1 LGDQSSG
8 EDALL
13 LETVNINFD
22 DPQVVREPRPAYEQ
36 IRSIGPVVFNDRL
49 GVWMVVGYEECLTAL
64 HDPEH
69 FGNHAYGGDSDAPD
83 IIGGAKY
90 MINEDAPEHI
100 RLRNVARDA
109 FLRRSLRQ
117 FEATIEKVVDD
128 LLDGP
133 QLTSW
138 PAGQELEA
146 MGAYARMV
154 PAMVIALLL
163 GVPTEDV
170 PLFVGWSDALT
181 AAMNSGQKGTEEW
194 EQTVAAANDA
204 GQKLRAYLRAQV
216 EAHEAVKS
224 DDLINDLLEANEHG
238 DLAPDEMLA
247 TLILLLIAGNETTTK
262 LIGVALKML
271 GESPELRARLIDNP
285 DLVSPAIE
293 EFLRFE
299 GVTATIP
306 RVVRQEVTLGGV
318 DLKSGEMLLLMLS
331 ATSRDPRQ
339 FEHPDDFDID
349 RDPNQHLAFGH
360 GVHFCLGNSLARMEA
375 RLAITG
381 WLRRFPDFTTREYE
395 FAPAFFAR
403 GLQTL
408 TLVKS

>member
-1 LGDQSSG
+1 M
-8 EDALL
+8 L
-13 LETVNINFD
+13 LESVSINFD
-22 DPQVVREPRPAYEQ
+22 DPDVVREPRPSYEQ

-69 FGNHAYGGDSDAPD
+69 FGNHAYGRDADAPN

-117 FEATIEKVVDD
+117 FEATIQKVVND
-128 LLDGP
+128 LLSGE

-138 PAGQELEA
+138 SEGQELEV

-154 PAMVIALLL
+154 PATVIALLL
-163 GVPTEDV
+163 GVPTDDV
-170 PLFVGWSDALT
+170 PLFVAWSDAMT
-181 AAMNSGQKGTEEW
+181 AAMDSGQKGTEDW
-194 EQTVAAANDA
+194 EQTMAAANDA
-204 GQKLRAYLRAQV
+204 GQKMRAYLRDQV
-216 EAHEAVKS
+216 EAHEAVKR
-224 DDLINDLLEANEHG
+224 DDLINDLIEANVHG

-262 LIGVALKML
+262 LIGIALKML
-271 GESPELRARLIDNP
+271 GESPELRARLIEHP
-285 DLVSPAIE
+285 DLVPPAIE

-306 RVVRQEVTLGGV
+306 RVVREDVSLGGV
-318 DLKSGEMLLLMLS
+318 DLKAGEMILLMLS

-339 FEHPDDFDID
+339 FDRPDELDID

-375 RLAITG
+375 RLAISG
-381 WLRRFPDFTTREYE
+381 WLARFPDFSTREYE
-395 FAPAFFAR
+395 FSPAFFAR

-408 TLVKS
+408 TLVKG

>member
-1 LGDQSSG
+1 M
-8 EDALL
+8 L

-22 DPQVVREPRPAYEQ
+22 DPAVVREPRPAYEQ

-69 FGNHAYGGDSDAPD
+69 FGNHTYGGDSDTSD

-109 FLRRSLRQ
+109 FLRRNLRQ
-117 FEATIEKVVDD
+117 FETTIQKVVDD
-128 LLDGP
+128 LLNGP

-138 PAGQELEA
+138 PADQQLEA
-146 MGAYARMV
+146 MGTYARMV
-154 PAMVIALLL
+154 PARVIALLL

-170 PLFVGWSDALT
+170 PLFAAWSDALT
-181 AAMNSGQKGTEEW
+181 AAIDSGQKGTEGW

-204 GQKLRAYLRAQV
+204 GQKLRAYLRVQV
-216 EAHEAVKS
+216 EAHEAVKR

-262 LIGVALKML
+262 LIGMALKML
-271 GESPELRARLIDNP
+271 GESPELRTRLIDNP
-285 DLVSPAIE
+285 HLVPQAIE

-299 GVTATIP
+299 GVTTTIP
-306 RVVRQEVTLGGV
+306 RVVREDVTLGGV
-318 DLKSGEMLLLMLS
+318 DLKAGEMLLLMLS

-339 FEHPDDFDID
+339 FDHPDEFDID

-395 FAPAFFAR
+395 FSPAFLAR

-408 TLVKS
+408 TLVKG

>member
-1 LGDQSSG
+1 M
-8 EDALL
+8 L
-13 LETVNINFD
+13 LESVSINFD
-22 DPQVVREPRPAYEQ
+22 DPAVVREPRPAYEQ

-69 FGNHAYGGDSDAPD
+69 FGNHAYGLDPD
-83 IIGGAKY
+83 GPDLIGGAKY

-109 FLRRSLRQ
+109 FMRRSLRQ
-117 FEATIEKVVDD
+117 FEATIQRVVDD
-128 LLDGP
+128 LLAGSA
-133 QLTSW
+133 LTSW
-138 PAGQELEA
+138 SAGQELEA
-146 MGAYARMV
+146 MATYARMV
-154 PAMVIALLL
+154 PATVIALLL

-170 PLFVGWSDALT
+170 PLFVTWSDALT
-181 AAMNSGQKGTEEW
+181 AAMDSGQKGTEDW
-194 EQTVAAANDA
+194 ERRLAQANDA
-204 GQKLRAYLRAQV
+204 GQKLRAYMSSQV
-216 EAHEAVKS
+216 EAHQAVKS
-224 DDLINDLLEANEHG
+224 DDLINDLLEANVHG

-262 LIGVALKML
+262 LIGIALKML
-271 GESPELRARLIDNP
+271 GESPDMRARLIARP
-285 DLVSPAIE
+285 DLIPQAIE

-306 RVVRQEVTLGGV
+306 RIVREDVSLGGV
-318 DLKSGEMLLLMLS
+318 DLKAGEVLLLMLS

-339 FEHPDDFDID
+339 FDNPDQLDID

-375 RLAITG
+375 RLAISG
-381 WLRRFPDFTTREYE
+381 WLARFPDFTTGEYE
-395 FAPAFFAR
+395 FSPAFFAR

-408 TLVKS
+408 TLVKG